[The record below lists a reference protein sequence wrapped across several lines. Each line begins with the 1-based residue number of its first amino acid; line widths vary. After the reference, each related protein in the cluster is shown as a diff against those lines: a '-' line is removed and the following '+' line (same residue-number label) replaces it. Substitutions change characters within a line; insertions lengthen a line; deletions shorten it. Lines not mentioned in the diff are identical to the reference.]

1 MKKTVLLLIFNDTP
15 VEEELGKYMY
25 VSRNFYDMALVIKI
39 KSKKKIILIIMLAIL
54 LFNIDYEFIKK
65 K

>member
-25 VSRNFYDMALVIKI
+25 VSRNFYAMALVIKN

>member
-25 VSRNFYDMALVIKI
+25 VSRNFYDMALVIKN

>member
-1 MKKTVLLLIFNDTP
+1 MKKTVLLLIFNDIP
-15 VEEELGKYMY
+15 VEKELGKYMY
-25 VSRNFYDMALVIKI
+25 VSRNFYDMALVIKN

>member
-1 MKKTVLLLIFNDTP
+1 MKKTVLLLIFNDIP

-25 VSRNFYDMALVIKI
+25 VSRNFYDMALVIKN

>member
-25 VSRNFYDMALVIKI
+25 VSRNFYDMALVIKN
-39 KSKKKIILIIMLAIL
+39 KSKKKFILIIMLAIL
-54 LFNIDYEFIKK
+54 LFNIDYVFIKK